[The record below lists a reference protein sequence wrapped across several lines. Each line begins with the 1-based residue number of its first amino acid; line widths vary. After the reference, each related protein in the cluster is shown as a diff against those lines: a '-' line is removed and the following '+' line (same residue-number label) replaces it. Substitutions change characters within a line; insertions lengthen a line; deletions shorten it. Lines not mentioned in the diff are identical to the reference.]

1 MEDNDYIK
9 LTLLELDGKDAV
21 EVDVL
26 ASKDTLTSM
35 IYSAMCNNK
44 FFGDSVILATQ
55 QYFMHV
61 VDHDARA
68 KLN

>member
-1 MEDNDYIK
+1 MEENYYIK
-9 LTLLELDGKDAV
+9 LSLMEMDGKDAV

-44 FFGDSVILATQ
+44 FFGDSVIMATQ
-55 QYFMHV
+55 QYFLHV
-61 VDHDARA
+61 TEHDARA

>member
-1 MEDNDYIK
+1 MEENDYIK
-9 LTLLELDGKDAV
+9 LTLMELNCKDAV

-44 FFGDSVILATQ
+44 FFGDSVIMATQ
-55 QYFMHV
+55 QYYMHV
-61 VDHDARA
+61 IDHDARA
-68 KLN
+68 RLN

>member
-9 LTLLELDGKDAV
+9 LTLMELDGKDSV

-44 FFGDSVILATQ
+44 FFGDSVIMATQ
-55 QYFMHV
+55 KYFMHV
-61 VDHDARA
+61 IEHDARA

>member
-9 LTLLELDGKDAV
+9 LTLMEMDGKDAV

-44 FFGDSVILATQ
+44 FFGDSVIMATQ

-61 VDHDARA
+61 TEHDARA

>member
-1 MEDNDYIK
+1 MEDKDYIK
-9 LTLLELDGKDAV
+9 LSMMDVNGRDAV

-44 FFGDSVILATQ
+44 FFSDCVISATK
-55 QYFMHV
+55 QYYLHII
-61 VDHDARA
+61 DHDAKA

>member
-9 LTLLELDGKDAV
+9 LTLMEIEGKDAV

-44 FFGDSVILATQ
+44 FFGDSVIMATQ

-61 VDHDARA
+61 IEHDTRA

>member
-9 LTLLELDGKDAV
+9 LTLMELDGKDAV

-35 IYSAMCNNK
+35 IFSAMCNNK
-44 FFGDSVILATQ
+44 FFGDSVIMATQ
-55 QYFMHV
+55 QYFLHV
-61 VDHDARA
+61 MEHDARA